1 LSRELG
7 IAESIVAWSDRIH
20 EEVSVSDFSFL
31 ISHFLLVSLQV
42 FILASGSKANA
53 VLLCEGDTR
62 VLIDAG
68 LGIRSLTQALGTAGL
83 RINQL
88 SAVLL
93 THEHTDHV
101 RGLNSLLSH
110 ASAPLY
116 ASAGTLKA
124 VAWML
129 PARAKVTAMDK
140 KTHEIGSF
148 AVRAIPVPHDA
159 AEPCGYCVKTRSQ
172 QLTFATDL
180 GEVPVELAD
189 ALAHSTFAMLESN
202 HDAKMLRYGSYP
214 EFLKERIRSSTGHL
228 SNTQAARAL
237 KAAAGNGLSTVV
249 LAHLSDE
256 NNDPALAHRVASKAL
271 SGSGIA
277 LHVTT
282 RSAMGPFLNLE

>member
-1 LSRELG
+1 M
-7 IAESIVAWSDRIH
+7 
-20 EEVSVSDFSFL
+20 
-31 ISHFLLVSLQV
+31 SLQI

-53 VLLCEGDTR
+53 VLLCEGNTR
-62 VLIDAG
+62 ILIDAG
-68 LGIRSLTQALGTAGL
+68 LGIRSLVPALGTAGL

-110 ASAPLY
+110 TGLPLY
-116 ASAGTLKA
+116 ATAGTLSA
-124 VAWML
+124 VEWMI
-129 PARAKVTAMDK
+129 PARSKVTAMDEN
-140 KTHEIGSF
+140 TREIGPF

-159 AEPCGYCVKTRSQ
+159 AEPCGYCVQCGNR

-180 GEVPVELAD
+180 GEVPAELAD
-189 ALAHSTFAMLESN
+189 ALAHSGFAMLESN
-202 HDAKMLRYGSYP
+202 HDVKMLRNGSYP
-214 EFLKERIRSSTGHL
+214 EFLKERIRSSSGHL
-228 SNTQAARAL
+228 SNTQTAAAL
-237 KAAAGNGLSTVV
+237 KAAKGNGLATVV

-256 NNDPALAHRVASKAL
+256 NNDPALARRVAAKAL

-282 RSAMGPFLNLE
+282 RSTIGPFLNLE